1 MPAEDVPVPSPPPGD
16 GYRAAFCAFAL
27 AAAKSGNALALR
39 GAVEEGGVDHDGVRD
54 ADGNTPLL
62 VAAACG
68 HTECVMLLLQAGADS
83 GATNLRGEGLLQACF
98 ANGHTSLGTAV
109 AAWQRDAAG
118 GSQSDWAA
126 CADEHGVDTE
136 AIIAALELGLD
147 LRMFETPKARER
159 EQRAGPAR
167 SSSSARFLED
177 VEESILSTE
186 LNFREDDKR
195 SRGGSGRPANVS
207 RLQLPGHHVDSSNSD
222 RATSPTSPGSQRPA
236 PPVPGLQL
244 PVRGESASDADMSSG
259 ERELTEAALE
269 ARRAEA
275 ELYMAAHLGQPV
287 DDAKQGRKKREKI
300 RHKHRSE
307 QESTGNAPAHKGAH
321 VSESIVLVGM
331 AQAAFESE
339 QAKMT
344 RAQQEASELDRE
356 IQEQLDEGLLKGA
369 EVGDSKGIKVWLDR
383 GACIDALQRH
393 TRSSA
398 LHLAAAAGHRKACKV
413 LLREGADLAVKNAQG
428 DTAAEA
434 AFRGGHEQLAQYLAS
449 KVDSVHSVDALE
461 SLESRPASVDA
472 LQSRPASAREEEP
485 GGKVGNEECGQ
496 TSRASRAV
504 EDGIKGLHTQLRRW
518 DLTTFPQNLDSHN
531 LCDSPGAGDLLGEG
545 GEDLHGLSLS
555 QTVAQEVLDDAE
567 EVLDVLQCAEEFLQ
581 TVGPADGDFTGAPT
595 LPFSLH
601 ALLLTLHLLQRVTT
615 VSNE

>member
-147 LRMFETPKARER
+147 LRMFETPKAREH
-159 EQRAGPAR
+159 EHRAGPAR

-307 QESTGNAPAHKGAH
+307 QESTGNASAHKGAH
-321 VSESIVLVGM
+321 VSESIVLMGK

-356 IQEQLDEGLLKGA
+356 IQEQLDEGLLTDA
-369 EVGDSKGIKVWLDR
+369 EAGDIKGIKVWLDR
-383 GACIDALQRH
+383 GASIDALRRH

-398 LHLAAAAGHRKACKV
+398 LHLAAAAGHRKACKA

-449 KVDSVHSVDALE
+449 KVDSVHSVDALQ
-461 SLESRPASVDA
+461 P
-472 LQSRPASAREEEP
+472 RPASAREQEP

-581 TVGPADGDFTGAPT
+581 TVGPADGDFTGSPT
-595 LPFSLH
+595 RTLSLH
-601 ALLLTLHLLQRVTT
+601 ALLLTLHLIQRVTK
-615 VSNE
+615 VANE

>member
-1 MPAEDVPVPSPPPGD
+1 MPAEDSRAPSPPPGD
-16 GYRAAFCAFAL
+16 GHRAAFCAFAL

-39 GAVEEGGVDHDGVRD
+39 GAVDEGGVDHDGVRD

-68 HTECVMLLLQAGADS
+68 HTECVMLLLQAGADGS
-83 GATNLRGEGLLQACF
+83 ATNLRGEGLLHACF

-118 GSQSDWAA
+118 GSHSEWAA

-147 LRMFETPKARER
+147 LRMFETPKAREH
-159 EQRAGPAR
+159 EHRAGPAR
-167 SSSSARFLED
+167 SSSSVRFLED
-177 VEESILSTE
+177 VEESILPAE
-186 LNFREDDKR
+186 VNFREDDKR

-207 RLQLPGHHVDSSNSD
+207 RLQLGHHVDSSNSD
-222 RATSPTSPGSQRPA
+222 RVTSPGSQRPA
-236 PPVPGLQL
+236 PPVPGLRL
-244 PVRGESASDADMSSG
+244 PVRGESDADMSSG
-259 ERELTEAALE
+259 ERVLTEAALE

-275 ELYMAAHLGQPV
+275 ELYMAANLGQPV
-287 DDAKQGRKKREKI
+287 DDAKQGTKKREKI

-307 QESTGNAPAHKGAH
+307 KESTGNASAHKGAH
-321 VSESIVLVGM
+321 VSESIVLMGR

-356 IQEQLDEGLLKGA
+356 IQEQLDEGLLTDA
-369 EVGDSKGIKVWLDR
+369 EAGDSKGIKVWLDR
-383 GACIDALQRH
+383 GASIDALQRH

-398 LHLAAAAGHRKACKV
+398 LHLAAAAGHRKACKA
-413 LLREGADLAVKNAQG
+413 LLREGADLAVQNAQG

-434 AFRGGHEQLAQYLAS
+434 ALRGGHEQLAQYLAS
-449 KVDSVHSVDALE
+449 KVDSVHSLDA
-461 SLESRPASVDA
+461 P
-472 LQSRPASAREEEP
+472 QPRPASAREEEHR
-485 GGKVGNEECGQ
+485 GKAENEECGQ

-504 EDGIKGLHTQLRRW
+504 EDGIKGLQTQLRRW
-518 DLTTFPQNLDSHN
+518 DLTTFPQNLASDS
-531 LCDSPGAGDLLGEG
+531 LCHSPRAVDLLGEG
-545 GEDLHGLSLS
+545 GADLDGLSLS
-555 QTVAQEVLDDAE
+555 QAASQEVLDDAE
-567 EVLDVLQCAEEFLQ
+567 EALDVLQCAEEFLQ

-595 LPFSLH
+595 LSLSLPIKLIGNSCVQIWRQNDLLFKF
-601 ALLLTLHLLQRVTT
+601 LLLSVQ
-615 VSNE
+615 